1 MSLLINQT
9 LTPSPWDQKPF
20 LDSTANAIFVIVLER
35 LEKSRF
41 SKPFRLS
48 GGDRFF
54 PGNGCRKGAAGA
66 CIAPETGLFSKH
78 GFG

>member
-1 MSLLINQT
+1 MSLLMSRT
-9 LTPSPWDQKPF
+9 LTPSAWDQKPF
-20 LDSTANAIFVIVLER
+20 LDSTANAIFVIVLR
-35 LEKSRF
+35 RPEKSRF

-48 GGDRFF
+48 GRDRLF
-54 PGNGCRKGAAGA
+54 PRNGTPGA